1 MIRPSCYWEGMG
13 ELAYIIAQRTI
24 ELPCIE
30 MAVDK
35 KVYATYQ
42 EAEAVREQFPG
53 NIRDFY
59 GVFTVHCVTQQEV
72 TFESPF

>member
-1 MIRPSCYWEGMG
+1 MG
-13 ELAYIIAQRTI
+13 ELAYIIAQKAI

-30 MAVDK
+30 LAVDG
-35 KVYATYQ
+35 KVYKTYQ

-53 NIRDFY
+53 DIRDYY

-72 TFESPF
+72 TFEAPF